1 MGGSRSDVHQFS
13 FNQKPDSSCVHFSH
27 SVLEG
32 SERNQLGNVPTP
44 ISPLL
49 ASNQSLFSL
58 PSAAET
64 IAGRSFCSYGT
75 TRNTNSTLFG
85 TFANLVCRIIKE
97 TNATS
102 KNSCGMCRMSKSM
115 CTVTKIK
122 ALVHFVLF
130 YPKIKHLSNT
140 TQLK

>member
-1 MGGSRSDVHQFS
+1 MGGSRSEVHQFS

-32 SERNQLGNVPTP
+32 SERNQLGNVPTL

-49 ASNQSLFSL
+49 ASNHSISSL

-64 IAGRSFCSYGT
+64 IAGRLFYIYGT
-75 TRNTNSTLFG
+75 TKSAKPALFG
-85 TFANLVCRIIKE
+85 TFANLACQIIKE

-102 KNSCGMCRMSKSM
+102 KNSCGMCRMSMSM

-122 ALVHFVLF
+122 EQVHFVLF
-130 YPKIKHLSNT
+130 
-140 TQLK
+140 